1 MAEKDIKYINFSV
14 EHVNLMQQISDLG
27 LLGNKH
33 DLMRVAILIGLK
45 IAPSYELTT
54 KEKNLLNRQKNEGVL
69 NIHINQIDEDYYLSF
84 MVNKFAPEP
93 NGFVYRKMEALA
105 FIGFQ
110 EIQSKKK
117 KWLGKQSKKF

>member
-93 NGFVYRKMEALA
+93 NGFVYRKMEAFVRVDYSML
-105 FIGFQ
+105 
-110 EIQSKKK
+110 EEENQSTTTYYLKY
-117 KWLGKQSKKF
+117 L